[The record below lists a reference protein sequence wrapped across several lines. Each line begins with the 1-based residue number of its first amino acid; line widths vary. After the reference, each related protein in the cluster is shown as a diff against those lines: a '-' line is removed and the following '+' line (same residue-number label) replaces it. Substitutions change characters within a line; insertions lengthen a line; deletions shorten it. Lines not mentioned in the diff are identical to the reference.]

1 MQDLYELIITYA
13 NGIWRHRWYMIVL
26 AWVVSIIGWGV
37 VYQLP
42 DQYKAEARVNVDTQ
56 SMLQP
61 LLRGLTVN
69 TNTQQRIQLV
79 TRTLLSRPNLEKLTR
94 MTDLDL
100 LAQTPVETDAL
111 LDDLADDIKLS
122 ASRDQDLYTISYFH
136 HDRQMAKLVV
146 QSLLTIFVEST
157 LGENRAE
164 TDSAQAFVDRQ
175 IKEYEVKLE
184 AAEMRLSEFKRTHVG
199 MMPGSAE
206 DYYGQLKIA
215 QSSLGQA
222 KLALREAQNQRD
234 LLEEQMEE
242 DEDSYLMYSELMP
255 ESGSALDLR
264 IQGLEERMDELLLNY
279 TERHPDVIAIKDLLA
294 MLEERRD
301 EERVLM
307 DEMDMGPSDNPLYQQ
322 MKLQVSQAD
331 ALVASMQTRV
341 DEYQRRVEKLQE
353 MVDTIPKVEAEFKQL
368 NRDYGVHKSN
378 YNSLLQR
385 REAASMAEQ
394 AEISGD
400 QIRFRVVDPPRVP
413 IEPSAPNRPLLM
425 TAFLIAGLLAGAM
438 LALLL
443 YLINPTF
450 DNARTVME
458 VVGVPVLGAV
468 AMVHGLKWERKQ
480 RYALVAY
487 AAAVIGLFALYGG
500 VMAVGGLDLDIAVIQ
515 KAIVG
520 RG

>member
-1 MQDLYELIITYA
+1 MYEFYELFVTYV
-13 NGIWRHRWYMIVL
+13 NGIWRHRWYLILV
-26 AWVVSIIGWGV
+26 AWLVSIIGWGI

-42 DQYKAEARVNVDTQ
+42 DQYEAKARVNVNTQ

-61 LLRGLTVN
+61 LLRGLTVA

-79 TRTLLSRPNLEKLTR
+79 TRTLLSRPNLEKLAR

-100 LAQTPVETDAL
+100 LAQTPSEMDVL
-111 LDDLADDIKLS
+111 LDDLADDIKLTG
-122 ASRDQDLYTISYFH
+122 SRDQDLYTISYLH
-136 HDRQMAKLVV
+136 HDRQLAKLMV

-157 LGENRAE
+157 LGENRAD
-164 TDSAQAFVDRQ
+164 TDSAQVFVGRQ
-175 IKEYEVKLE
+175 IKEYEAKLE

-206 DYYGQLKIA
+206 DYYSQLKSA
-215 QSSLGQA
+215 QASVQQA
-222 KLALREAQNQRD
+222 KLSLREAQSQRKV
-234 LLEEQMEE
+234 LLEQMEE
-242 DEDSYLMYSELMP
+242 DEDSYLMYSGLMP
-255 ESGSALDLR
+255 DSGSALDIR

-279 TERHPDVIAIKDLLA
+279 TEKHPDVISIRDLIAVLEQRRE
-294 MLEERRD
+294 EERALRD
-301 EERVLM
+301 EL
-307 DEMDMGPSDNPLYQQ
+307 DMGPTDNPLYQQ

-331 ALVASMQTRV
+331 ALVSTMRTRV
-341 DEYQRRVEKLQE
+341 DEYQQRVTTLQE

-368 NRDYGVHKSN
+368 NRDYGVIKN
-378 YNSLLQR
+378 QYNSLLER
-385 REAASMAEQ
+385 REAANIAEQ
-394 AEISGD
+394 AELSGD

-413 IEPSAPNRPLLM
+413 VEPAAPNRPLLM
-425 TAFLIAGLLAGAM
+425 TVVLIVGLLAGAV

-450 DNARTVME
+450 DNSRTVMD

-468 AMVHGLKWERKQ
+468 SMIHGLKWERKQ

-487 AAAVIGLFALYGG
+487 SLAVMSLLALYGG
-500 VMAVGGLDLDIAVIQ
+500 VMAADGLDLNIAVIQ
-515 KAIVG
+515 KAVVG

>member
-13 NGIWRHRWYMIVL
+13 KGIWRHRWYMIAL
-26 AWVVSIIGWGV
+26 AWIVSIIGWGV

-61 LLRGLTVN
+61 LLRGLTVT

-79 TRTLLSRPNLEKLTR
+79 TRTLLSRPNLEKLAR

-100 LAQTPVETDAL
+100 LAQTPLEMDAL
-111 LDDLADDIKLS
+111 LDDLAEDITLTG
-122 ASRDQDLYTISYFH
+122 SRDQDLYTISYLH

-175 IKEYEVKLE
+175 IKEYEAKLE

-199 MMPGSAE
+199 MMPGSGE
-206 DYYGQLKIA
+206 DYYGQLKSA

-255 ESGSALDLR
+255 DSGSALDLR
-264 IQGLEERMDELLLNY
+264 IQDLEERMDELLLSY
-279 TERHPDVIAIKDLLA
+279 TERHPDVVAIKDLLA

-301 EERVLM
+301 EERV
-307 DEMDMGPSDNPLYQQ
+307 
-322 MKLQVSQAD
+322 
-331 ALVASMQTRV
+331 
-341 DEYQRRVEKLQE
+341 
-353 MVDTIPKVEAEFKQL
+353 
-368 NRDYGVHKSN
+368 
-378 YNSLLQR
+378 
-385 REAASMAEQ
+385 
-394 AEISGD
+394 
-400 QIRFRVVDPPRVP
+400 
-413 IEPSAPNRPLLM
+413 
-425 TAFLIAGLLAGAM
+425 
-438 LALLL
+438 
-443 YLINPTF
+443 
-450 DNARTVME
+450 
-458 VVGVPVLGAV
+458 
-468 AMVHGLKWERKQ
+468 
-480 RYALVAY
+480 
-487 AAAVIGLFALYGG
+487 
-500 VMAVGGLDLDIAVIQ
+500 
-515 KAIVG
+515 
-520 RG
+520 